1 MYCVNCGVELDDTE
15 KRCPLCETVVY
26 HPDIEQ
32 KEVLP
37 LYPVGKKPGIQP
49 KSRAINGIIIILFL
63 IPIFI
68 CFLADLQRD
77 GVLNWFGFAAG
88 GIILFYVTLAFPG
101 WFHKPNPVIF
111 LPCDFVAILLYLLYI
126 NIVTGGNWFL
136 SFAFPVIGTLCI
148 IVCTTVT
155 LTYYLAGGRL
165 YIFGGGFIALGAF
178 MLLVEYLLKV
188 TFAVKFIGWSIYPL
202 IVLVLLGGVLIYL
215 GINTSARK
223 TMERKLF
230 F

>member
-1 MYCVNCGVELDDTE
+1 MYCINCGVELADTE
-15 KRCPLCETVVY
+15 KSCPLCNTTVY
-26 HPDIEQ
+26 HPELKR
-32 KEVLP
+32 KEATP
-37 LYPVGKKPGIQP
+37 LYPPGRRP
-49 KSRAINGIIIILFL
+49 KINPNSKAINGMFLILFF
-63 IPIFI
+63 IPLFI

-88 GIILFYVTLAFPG
+88 GIILLYITLALPR
-101 WFHKPNPVIF
+101 WFQKPNPVIF
-111 LPCDFVAILLYLLYI
+111 LPCDFASVLLYLLYI
-126 NIVTGGNWFL
+126 NFVTGGKWFL

-148 IVCTTVT
+148 IVCTAVT
-155 LTYYLAGGRL
+155 LTYYLNGGKL

-178 MLLVEYLLKV
+178 MLLVEFLLKV
-188 TFAVKFIGWSIYPL
+188 TFAIRFIGWSIYPL

-215 GINTSARK
+215 GINASARE